1 MNSFF
6 IIKEG
11 ILGFKR
17 ARLAV
22 TISVI
27 SISLSLLL
35 VGIFGVT
42 LQNIADIF
50 EQSFK
55 RVQLEV
61 FIDPSLAIS
70 QVKRLEQRIQQNSAV
85 DSVSFISPEQALK
98 KFEQDFGEELVTVLD
113 ENPLPPSIRVVL
125 NPRQS
130 DLSSVETIVQEIES
144 INGVDDVV
152 YQTDIIRLV
161 NEYFLIG
168 VIISIAFGFVIFIIS
183 TLLIF
188 NTIRLTIYSR
198 KTIIEI
204 MRLVGATH
212 FFIKGPFIMEGI
224 FQGIIGAL
232 IACGLLW
239 LSNYSIKGIFEN
251 ILSVPLPYYIGLIS
265 LGAFLGLLGSW
276 FSVNKYLRY

>member
-11 ILGFKR
+11 LLGFKR

-27 SISLSLLL
+27 SIALSLLL
-35 VGIFGVT
+35 MGIFGVT

-50 EQSFK
+50 QRSFK

-130 DLSSVETIVQEIES
+130 DLNKVEAIVQEIKS

-239 LSNYSIKGIFEN
+239 LSNYSIKGVFEN
-251 ILSVPLPYYIGLIS
+251 ILSVPLPYYIGLVS

>member
-11 ILGFKR
+11 LLGFKR

-27 SISLSLLL
+27 SIALSLLL

-42 LQNIADIF
+42 LHNLTDLFQRY
-50 EQSFK
+50 FK

-70 QVKRLEQRIQQNSAV
+70 QVKKVEQKIQKYPAV
-85 DSVSFISPEQALK
+85 DSVNFVSPEQALK
-98 KFEQDFGEELVTVLD
+98 EFEKDFGEELVTVLD

-130 DLSSVETIVQEIES
+130 DLSQVESVVKEIKTIR
-144 INGVDDVV
+144 GVDDVF
-152 YQTDIIRLV
+152 YQSDIIRLV
-161 NEYFLIG
+161 NQYFLLG
-168 VIISIAFGFVIFIIS
+168 VIISLILGFIIIIIS

-251 ILSVPLPYYIGLIS
+251 IMTVPLPYYLALVGF
-265 LGAFLGLLGSW
+265 GAFLGLLGSW

>member
-1 MNSFF
+1 MNIFF
-6 IIKEG
+6 LIKEG
-11 ILGFKR
+11 LLGFKR

-42 LQNIADIF
+42 IQNLADIF
-50 EQSFK
+50 QRSFK

-61 FIDPSLAIS
+61 FIDPSLATS
-70 QVKRLEQRIQQNSAV
+70 QVKSLERKIQQHPAI

-98 KFEQDFGEELVTVLD
+98 EFEQDFGEELVTVLD

-130 DLSSVETIVQEIES
+130 DLNHVETVVQEIKA

-152 YQTDIIRLV
+152 YQTEIIRLV

-212 FFIKGPFIMEGI
+212 FFIRGPFIMEGI

-232 IACGLLW
+232 IACTLLW
-239 LSNYSIKGIFEN
+239 LSNSSIKGIFEN
-251 ILSVPLPYYIGLIS
+251 ILSVPLPYYIGLVGF
-265 LGAFLGLLGSW
+265 GAFLGLLGSW

>member
-70 QVKRLEQRIQQNSAV
+70 QVKRLELRIQQNSAV

-130 DLSSVETIVQEIES
+130 DLSSVETIVQEIEL